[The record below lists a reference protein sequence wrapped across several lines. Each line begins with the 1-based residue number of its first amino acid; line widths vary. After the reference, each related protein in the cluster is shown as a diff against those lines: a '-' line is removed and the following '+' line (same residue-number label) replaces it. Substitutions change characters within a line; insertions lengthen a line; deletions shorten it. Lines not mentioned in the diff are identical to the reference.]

1 MTNAVK
7 YILKKQP
14 SEIMTNIINNA
25 PGICPLYVLTGYG
38 MSKRCKNGNCK
49 KMRYCMAGEEG
60 GNEMIYYNGK
70 WLIEPEIKA
79 ELDRLNCEIERLER
93 ENAVLRASVE
103 KIENEEE

>member
-14 SEIMTNIINNA
+14 SEIMMNIINNA

-49 KMRYCMAGEEG
+49 KCAISWLGKEET
-60 GNEMIYYNGK
+60 K
-70 WLIEPEIKA
+70 
-79 ELDRLNCEIERLER
+79 
-93 ENAVLRASVE
+93 
-103 KIENEEE
+103 